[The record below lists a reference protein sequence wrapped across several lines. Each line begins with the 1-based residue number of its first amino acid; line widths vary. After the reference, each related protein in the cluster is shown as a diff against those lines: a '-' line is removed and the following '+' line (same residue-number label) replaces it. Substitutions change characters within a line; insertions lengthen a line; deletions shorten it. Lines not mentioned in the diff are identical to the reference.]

1 MKIDKSRIAK
11 GLLLALVMGAMGVGA
26 AQALSSNSPERVA
39 CPEYPG
45 CDFGGTEFYCCDPV

>member
-1 MKIDKSRIAK
+1 MKINKSRIAK